1 MSELQISHLTK
12 EYGTVCAL
20 QDVSVNFG
28 ENKIYGLLGRNG
40 AGKTTLLNLICSRL
54 FPTQGEI
61 RLDGKPVQ
69 ENEAVLQDV
78 FCMTEQQLYPEAMKV
93 RELFRWIKEFYPTFD
108 QDYAWE
114 LARKFG
120 LKTNRRLNELSTG
133 YSTIVKL
140 ILALAVNTPFVLY
153 DEPVLGLDANHR
165 ELFYRELLDDY
176 MKRPKTVI
184 ISTHIIEEVSDL
196 LEHVIILKG
205 SRIAV
210 DDAVEN
216 VLKRAYCVSGPQ
228 AAVEAYA
235 QGRKCIGF
243 DRIGAFA
250 SAALLEEK
258 TEEGNR
264 EIARLGLETS
274 AVELQKLFIYL
285 TNGEEEVEA

>member
-1 MSELQISHLTK
+1 MSEIQISHLTK

-20 QDVSVNFG
+20 RDVSVNFG

-40 AGKTTLLNLICSRL
+40 AGKTTLLNLMCSRA
-54 FPTQGEI
+54 FPTKGEV
-61 RLDGKPVQ
+61 RLDGEPVQ
-69 ENEAVLQDV
+69 DNDTVLQKI
-78 FCMTEQQLYPEAMKV
+78 FCMTEQQLYPESMKV
-93 RELFRWIKEFYPTFD
+93 REVFRWTKEFYPTFD
-108 QDYAWE
+108 QEYAWK

-120 LKTNRRLNELSTG
+120 LKTNKRLDELSTG

-165 ELFYRELLDDY
+165 ELFYRELLNDY
-176 MKRPKTVI
+176 MKHPKTVV
-184 ISTHIIEEVSDL
+184 ISTHIIEEISNL

-205 SRIAV
+205 REIAV
-210 DDAVEN
+210 NDSIES
-216 VLKRAYCVSGPQ
+216 VLRQAYCVSGPQ
-228 AAVEAYA
+228 VAVEAYA

-285 TNGEEEVEA
+285 TNGEEVEA

>member
-1 MSELQISHLTK
+1 MSEIQISHLTK

-20 QDVSVNFG
+20 RDVSVSFG

-40 AGKTTLLNLICSRL
+40 AGKTTLLNLMCSRA
-54 FPTQGEI
+54 FPTKGKVL
-61 RLDGKPVQ
+61 LDGEPVQ
-69 ENEAVLQDV
+69 DNDAVLQNI
-78 FCMTEQQLYPEAMKV
+78 FCMAEQQLYPESMKV
-93 RELFRWIKEFYPTFD
+93 REVLRWAKGFYPTFD
-108 QDYAWE
+108 QEYAWE

-120 LKTNRRLNELSTG
+120 LKTNKRLNELSTG

-176 MKRPKTVI
+176 SKRPKTVV
-184 ISTHIIEEVSDL
+184 ISTHIIEEISNL

-205 SRIAV
+205 REIAV
-210 DDAVEN
+210 NDSIES
-216 VLKRAYCVSGPQ
+216 VLRRAYCVSGPQ

-264 EIARLGLETS
+264 EIACLGLETS

-285 TNGEEEVEA
+285 TNGEEVQA